1 MRKLFN
7 DEAGF
12 IVSAELA
19 LLITVMFCGVAVGA
33 VMVRDA
39 LVQELGDISEA
50 IGALN
55 QSYTFRSI
63 TADATAMDTVH
74 ATCTGSGFND
84 EIDDCDCKG
93 VSFAPVAGKDDPS
106 DLNTA
111 EGI

>member
-12 IVSAELA
+12 IVSAELV
-19 LLITVMFCGVAVGA
+19 LIITICFCGVAVGM

-39 LVQELGDISEA
+39 LVQELGDVSEA

-55 QSYTFRSI
+55 QTYNYRSI
-63 TADATAMDTVH
+63 EADETTGSLEH

-93 VSFAPVAGKDDPS
+93 VSFPTVCGKADPS
-106 DLNTA
+106 PLNTE
-111 EGI
+111 EGV

>member
-19 LLITVMFCGVAVGA
+19 LIVTVVFCGVAVGM

-39 LVQELGDISEA
+39 LVQELGDVSEA

-55 QSYTFRSI
+55 QSYNYRSI
-63 TADATAMDTVH
+63 QADNTTGDSVH

-84 EIDDCDCKG
+84 EIDDCDCAISL
-93 VSFAPVAGKDDPS
+93 V
-106 DLNTA
+106 
-111 EGI
+111 